1 MAEPENYVGREIQS
15 SPAARSVATRRGARR
30 FRRNL
35 SQAKTLYFAPFK
47 AHTRGMDGVLYFDGY
62 CGMCTRATNGLLRLN
77 RTGRLQTEPMQRPG
91 TAELL
96 GVDADR
102 LPESSWWLDSSG
114 SVFAGAKAMNA
125 ALSTALGTR
134 LPLRIYGVPAIGPIE
149 EAVYRWVASH
159 RYRFKG
165 VTPRCES
172 APEQCSA
179 PQAS

>member
-1 MAEPENYVGREIQS
+1 
-15 SPAARSVATRRGARR
+15 
-30 FRRNL
+30 
-35 SQAKTLYFAPFK
+35 
-47 AHTRGMDGVLYFDGY
+47 MDGVLYFDGY

-77 RTGRLQTEPMQRPG
+77 KTGCLRTEPMQRPG
-91 TAELL
+91 TSELL
-96 GVDADR
+96 GVEAHR

-134 LPLRIYGVPAIGPIE
+134 LPLRIYGIPGIGPIE

-159 RYRFKG
+159 RYRFRG